1 MSVQKWFPRLVL
13 GVMLLT
19 LALPASLLAQGS
31 GRVLLTLTQVDNS
44 AFPEVAAFVT
54 VTDPAGAPIK
64 GLDKSSFEAFEDGR
78 SVPISEVS
86 TVDQSQL
93 GIAVA
98 LVMDASG
105 SMKGKAL
112 DDAKAAAIEFIR
124 QLTDRDEGAV
134 YSFANDVQLRQDFT
148 KDKNALINAVNAI
161 ELSVNTALHEALFRA
176 AKALGTRP
184 PGRKVVIL
192 FTDGEQYPPNPSWTL
207 DDGIGEA
214 NSGGIP
220 VYTVGLVTGDV
231 TGGYEAAPLQKV
243 AEKTNGRYFQA
254 ESSDQLKGLYQSMAE
269 QLKSQYIVKYT
280 SDLPADLKSH
290 GLLVKVKAP
299 QGEADGVKSFVA
311 APPPDKVGIRLTLKE
326 GEKVKPEL
334 RTITPEFIARG
345 AISKVEYYVDDVLK
359 STATTP
365 PFSFLWNVGELK
377 AGPHT
382 LTVKAFD
389 NTTPPN
395 VGTKQIGF
403 EVVSQPPSVFTP
415 QALAIVGGGV
425 LLLGLILVAALLLTR
440 RPQPIPPTATY
451 PYGVPPEGPTAP
463 GVPTPM
469 VPAPGPGPTLPPTIP
484 TPGPFAP
491 VEVAPSPAKT
501 EILRKPPAAIAYLI
515 MTKGERVGK
524 EFRLKADEDT
534 SIGRDAATNDV
545 VVSDSAISRQHA
557 KVRLEGDVFYIYDM
571 GTTNHTFVNGREIQR
586 QALQNGDIVQ
596 MGETSFV
603 FKRV

>member
-13 GVMLLT
+13 GVMLLA
-19 LALPASLLAQGS
+19 LALPTSLLAQGT

-44 AFPEVAAFVT
+44 TFPEVAAFVT

-64 GLDKSSFEAFEDGR
+64 GLDKSQFEAFEDGR

-112 DDAKAAAIEFIR
+112 DDAKAAAIEFIK
-124 QLTDRDEGAV
+124 QLTDRDEGVV

-148 KDKNALINAVNAI
+148 KDRNALINAVNGLEAAGP
-161 ELSVNTALHEALFRA
+161 TALHEALFRA
-176 AKALGTRP
+176 AKALATRP

-192 FTDGEQYPPNPSWTL
+192 FTDGEQDPPNPSWTL

-220 VYTVGLVTGDV
+220 VYTAGLVTKD
-231 TGGYEAAPLQKV
+231 YKAAPLQKI

-254 ESSDQLKGLYQSMAE
+254 ESSDQLKDLYKSIAE
-269 QLKSQYIVKYT
+269 QLKSQYIVKYI

-290 GLLVKVKAP
+290 SLLIKVKAP
-299 QGEADGVKSFVA
+299 QGEADGIKSFA
-311 APPPDKVGIRLTLKE
+311 ALPGPIPYPRLPLKE
-326 GEKVKPEL
+326 GEKVKQEL
-334 RTITPEFIARG
+334 RTITPDIIAQG
-345 AISKVEYYVDDVLK
+345 TVTKVEYYVDDVLK
-359 STATTP
+359 STTTTP
-365 PFSFLWNVGELK
+365 PFSFFWNVGELK
-377 AGPHT
+377 AGAHT

-389 NTTPPN
+389 NATPPN
-395 VGTKQIGF
+395 VGTRRVGV
-403 EVVSQPPSVFTP
+403 EVLPRVWPPP
-415 QALAIVGGGV
+415 WLMPAIVGGGV

-440 RPQPIPPTATY
+440 RPRPVSPMPTY
-451 PYGVPPEGPTAP
+451 PYGVPPEVPTTP
-463 GVPTPM
+463 GVPTPI
-469 VPAPGPGPTLPPTIP
+469 VPAPGPGPTIPPTVP
-484 TPGPFAP
+484 TPGPFPA
-491 VEVAPSPAKT
+491 VEGAPSPAKT

-524 EFRLKADEDT
+524 EFHLKADGDT
-534 SIGRDAATNDV
+534 SIGRDAATNDI
-545 VVSDSAISRQHA
+545 VVSDSAVSRQHA
-557 KVRLEGDVFYIYDM
+557 KVRLEGDTFYIYDL
-571 GTTNHTFVNGREIQR
+571 GTTNHTFVNGQQIQR
-586 QALQNGDIVQ
+586 QALQNGDVVLI
-596 MGETSFV
+596 GETSFV